1 MDEHASLKRKHCDL
15 SEVPKVPCPVDSLKD
30 LPFIPTKPL
39 PIKSFAMYI
48 VGAPGSG
55 KTNLWQAMM
64 IQKNPLYYRGFFDRV
79 ELVSGS
85 LGTLAPKV
93 IKLLPKKNQHNQL
106 SDKLITGLIDDMWG
120 ATPEPVHKSPWS
132 NGMIKKP
139 PPVSNMNS
147 LIILDD
153 VIKQISRSKVLSQ
166 IFLNR
171 RHCTHN
177 PENEGEGGLSLMVT
191 SQKYNLLPLE
201 FRNACD
207 HVILFKTANASEL
220 RAIKDELMQDL
231 SKEDQ
236 DRILHEAWQEK
247 HSFLMIKV
255 NAPKEEKYYIKFDLI
270 QI

>member
-1 MDEHASLKRKHCDL
+1 MDEHATLKRKHCDL
-15 SEVPKVPCPVDSLKD
+15 SDVPKVPCPVDSLKD
-30 LPFIPTKPL
+30 LPFIPSKPL
-39 PIKSFAMYI
+39 PIKSFAIYI

-64 IQKNPLYYRGFFDRV
+64 IQKKPLYYRGYFDRV

-93 IKLLPKKNQHNQL
+93 IKLLPKRNQHNQL
-106 SDKLITGLIDDMWG
+106 TDKLITSLIDDMWG
-120 ATPEPVHKSPWS
+120 VIPESVQKSPWHQLT
-132 NGMIKKP
+132 KP
-139 PPVSNMNS
+139 PPVQNKNS

-220 RAIKDELMQDL
+220 RAIRDELMQDL

-236 DRILHEAWQEK
+236 ERVFEEAWRDK

-255 NAPKEEKYYIKFDLI
+255 NAPKEEKYYVKFDSI